1 MRRGPSLTGAGR
13 AAPVPFP
20 FLSSGERTMK
30 KHFPGPSATTTAA
43 ALALTLALTLTACSQ
58 EPAADDS
65 PGGALSHIHGLGVR
79 GDTLYVAT
87 HDGIHTPDATGRP
100 TRVGDRRDDFM
111 GFTVTASGA
120 FLASGHP
127 APGSG
132 GPADLGL
139 VESTDSGRTWHEKSL
154 GGEVD
159 FHSLDTA
166 PDSTVY
172 GYDSTNGRLRV
183 SPDGVT
189 WEDRAALRALDIA
202 VSPAGPGTVLAT
214 TETGVARSTDG
225 GRTFA
230 PGEGQV
236 LAYVSWGARDA
247 LFGVDQ
253 SGVLF
258 RGTETGSG
266 IRWDRV
272 AAVPGGAP
280 QALTVVDARRLL
292 VATQDGVYESR
303 DGGRTFERRVTVTS
317 GKEGH

>member
-1 MRRGPSLTGAGR
+1 MKKYFRGPTA
-13 AAPVPFP
+13 
-20 FLSSGERTMK
+20 
-30 KHFPGPSATTTAA
+30 TAA
-43 ALALTLALTLTACSQ
+43 VTALTLALTLTACSQ
-58 EPAADDS
+58 EPAADDA
-65 PGGALSHIHGLGVR
+65 PGVTLSHIHGLGVR

-87 HDGIHTPDATGRP
+87 HDGVHTPDAAGRP
-100 TRVGDRRDDFM
+100 ALVGDRRDDFM

-139 VESTDSGRTWHEKSL
+139 VESTDAGRTWHEKSL

-166 PDSTVY
+166 PDSTVF
-172 GYDSTNGRLRV
+172 GYDSANGRLRV

-202 VSPAGPGTVLAT
+202 VSPAAPDTVLAT
-214 TETGVARSTDG
+214 TETGVARSADG

-230 PGEGQV
+230 PGKGQV
-236 LAYVSWGARDA
+236 LSYVSWGAPDA
-247 LFGVDQ
+247 LFGVDP

-258 RGTETGSG
+258 RGTDTGTGSG
-266 IRWDRV
+266 VRWARV
-272 AAVPGGAP
+272 STVPGGAP
-280 QALTVVDARRLL
+280 QALTVVNARRLL
-292 VATQDGVYESR
+292 AATQDGVYESR

-317 GKEGH
+317 GKDGH

>member
-1 MRRGPSLTGAGR
+1 
-13 AAPVPFP
+13 
-20 FLSSGERTMK
+20 MK
-30 KHFPGPSATTTAA
+30 KYIPGPTGTAA
-43 ALALTLALTLTACSQ
+43 VTALTLALTLTACSQ
-58 EPAADDS
+58 EPAADDA
-65 PGGALSHIHGLGVR
+65 PTVTLSHIHGLGVR

-87 HDGIHTPDATGRP
+87 HDGVHTPDATGRP
-100 TRVGDRRDDFM
+100 TLVGDRRDDFM

-127 APGSG
+127 APGTG

-139 VESTDSGRTWHEKSL
+139 VESTDAGRTWHEKSL

-172 GYDSTNGRLRV
+172 GYDSANGRLRV

-202 VSPAGPGTVLAT
+202 VSPATPGTVLAT
-214 TETGVARSTDG
+214 TETRVARSADG

-236 LAYVSWGARDA
+236 LSYVSWGAPDA
-247 LFGVDQ
+247 LFGVDP

-258 RGTETGSG
+258 RGTDTGTGSG
-266 IRWDRV
+266 VRWARV
-272 AAVPGGAP
+272 STVPGGAP

-292 VATQDGVYESR
+292 AATQVGVYESR
-303 DGGRTFERRVTVTS
+303 DGGLTFERRVTVTS
-317 GKEGH
+317 GKGGH

>member
-1 MRRGPSLTGAGR
+1 MT
-13 AAPVPFP
+13 
-20 FLSSGERTMK
+20 K
-30 KHFPGPSATTTAA
+30 YFPGPAATAA
-43 ALALTLALTLTACSQ
+43 VTALALALTLTACSQ
-58 EPAADDS
+58 EPTAGDP
-65 PGGALSHIHGLGVR
+65 PGGATGTTLSHIHGLGVR

-87 HDGIHTPDATGRP
+87 HDGIHTPDAAGRP
-100 TRVGDRRDDFM
+100 TLVGDRRDDFM
-111 GFTVTASGA
+111 GFTITASGT

-139 VESTDSGRTWHEKSL
+139 VESTDSGRTWRERSL

-166 PDSTVY
+166 SDATVY
-172 GYDSTNGRLRV
+172 GYDSADARLRV

-202 VSPAGPGTVLAT
+202 VSPVAKDTVLAT
-214 TETGVARSTDG
+214 TETGVARSADG
-225 GRTFA
+225 GRTFT
-230 PGEGQV
+230 PGKGEV
-236 LAYVSWGARDA
+236 LSYVSWGAPDA
-247 LFGVDQ
+247 LFGVDP

-258 RGTETGSG
+258 RGTDTGTG
-266 IRWDRV
+266 AGVRWARV
-272 AAVPGGAP
+272 STVPGGAP

-303 DGGRTFERRVTVTS
+303 DGGRTFGRRVAVAS

>member
-1 MRRGPSLTGAGR
+1 MT
-13 AAPVPFP
+13 
-20 FLSSGERTMK
+20 K
-30 KHFPGPSATTTAA
+30 YFPGPAATAA
-43 ALALTLALTLTACSQ
+43 VTALALALTLTACSQ
-58 EPAADDS
+58 EPTAGDPS
-65 PGGALSHIHGLGVR
+65 GGATGTTLSHIHGLGVR

-87 HDGIHTPDATGRP
+87 HDGIHTPDAAGRP
-100 TRVGDRRDDFM
+100 TLVGDRRDDFM
-111 GFTVTASGA
+111 GFTITASGT

-139 VESTDSGRTWHEKSL
+139 VASTDSGRTWRERSL

-166 PDSTVY
+166 SDATVY
-172 GYDSTNGRLRV
+172 GYDSAGARLRV

-189 WEDRAALRALDIA
+189 WEDRATLRALDIA
-202 VSPAGPGTVLAT
+202 VSPAAKDTVLAT
-214 TETGVARSTDG
+214 TETGVARSADG
-225 GRTFA
+225 GRTFT
-230 PGEGQV
+230 PGKGEV
-236 LAYVSWGARDA
+236 LSYVSWGAPDA
-247 LFGVDQ
+247 LFGVDP

-258 RGTETGSG
+258 RGTDTGTGSG
-266 IRWDRV
+266 VRWARV
-272 AAVPGGAP
+272 STVPGGAP

-303 DGGRTFERRVTVTS
+303 DGGRTFERRVAVAS

>member
-1 MRRGPSLTGAGR
+1 
-13 AAPVPFP
+13 
-20 FLSSGERTMK
+20 MK
-30 KHFPGPSATTTAA
+30 KYFPGPAATAA
-43 ALALTLALTLTACSQ
+43 VTVLTLTLALTACTQ
-58 EPAADDS
+58 EPPAADSRDGS
-65 PGGALSHIHGLGVR
+65 PGTALSHIHGLGLR

-100 TRVGDRRDDFM
+100 TLVGDRRDDFM
-111 GFTVTASGA
+111 GFTITATGT

-139 VESTDSGRTWHEKSL
+139 VESTDAGRTWHEKSL

-166 PDSTVY
+166 PDATVY
-172 GYDSTNGRLRV
+172 GYDSANARLRV

-202 VSPAGPGTVLAT
+202 VSPASGETVLAT
-214 TETGVARSTDG
+214 TETGVARSADG

-230 PGEGQV
+230 PGTGQV
-236 LAYVSWGARDA
+236 LSYVSWGAPDA
-247 LFGVDQ
+247 LFGVDP

-258 RGTETGSG
+258 RGTDTGKG
-266 IRWDRV
+266 AAVRWARV

-303 DGGRTFERRVTVTS
+303 DGGRTFERRVAVAS
-317 GKEGH
+317 GQDGH

>member
-1 MRRGPSLTGAGR
+1 MT
-13 AAPVPFP
+13 
-20 FLSSGERTMK
+20 K
-30 KHFPGPSATTTAA
+30 YFPGPAATAA
-43 ALALTLALTLTACSQ
+43 VTALALALTLTACSQ
-58 EPAADDS
+58 EPTAGDP
-65 PGGALSHIHGLGVR
+65 PGGTTGTTLSHIHGLGVR

-87 HDGIHTPDATGRP
+87 HDGIHTPDAAGRP
-100 TRVGDRRDDFM
+100 TLVGDRRDDFM
-111 GFTVTASGA
+111 GFTITASGT

-139 VESTDSGRTWHEKSL
+139 VASTDSGRTWSERSL

-166 PDSTVY
+166 SDATVY
-172 GYDSTNGRLRV
+172 GYDSAGARLRV

-202 VSPAGPGTVLAT
+202 VSPAAKDTVLAT
-214 TETGVARSTDG
+214 TETGVARSADG

-230 PGEGQV
+230 PGEGEV
-236 LAYVSWGARDA
+236 LSYVSWGAPDA
-247 LFGVDQ
+247 LFGVDP

-258 RGTETGSG
+258 RGTDTGTGSG
-266 IRWDRV
+266 LRWARV
-272 AAVPGGAP
+272 STVPGGAP

-303 DGGRTFERRVTVTS
+303 DGGRTFERRVAVAS

>member
-1 MRRGPSLTGAGR
+1 
-13 AAPVPFP
+13 
-20 FLSSGERTMK
+20 MK
-30 KHFPGPSATTTAA
+30 KYFSGPPAATVTAA
-43 ALALTLALTLTACSQ
+43 ALALSLALTLTACSQ
-58 EPAADDS
+58 DPAADDS
-65 PGGALSHIHGLGVR
+65 PGAGALSHIHGLGVR

-87 HDGIHTPDATGRP
+87 HDGVHTPDSAGRP
-100 TRVGDRRDDFM
+100 TLVGDRRDDFM
-111 GFTVTASGA
+111 GFTVTSSGA
-120 FLASGHP
+120 FLASGHS

-139 VESTDSGRTWHEKSL
+139 IESTDSGRTWHEKSL

-172 GYDSTNGRLRV
+172 GYDSANGLLRV

-202 VSPAGPGTVLAT
+202 VSPAAPGTVLAT

-230 PGEGQV
+230 PGTGQV
-236 LAYVSWGARDA
+236 LAYVSWGAPDS
-247 LFGVDQ
+247 LFGVDR

-258 RGTETGSG
+258 RGTGTGTGNGVGAGAAPGAATGSG

-272 AAVPGGAP
+272 STVPGGAP

-303 DGGRTFERRVTVTS
+303 DGGRTFERRVTVT
-317 GKEGH
+317 GGEEGH

>member
-1 MRRGPSLTGAGR
+1 
-13 AAPVPFP
+13 
-20 FLSSGERTMK
+20 MK
-30 KHFPGPSATTTAA
+30 KYFPGPSAAATA
-43 ALALTLALTLTACSQ
+43 ALALTLTLTLTLTACSQ

-87 HDGIHTPDATGRP
+87 HDGVHSPDADGRP

-111 GFTVTASGA
+111 GFTVTASGV

-154 GGEVD
+154 AGEVD

-166 PDSTVY
+166 SDATVY
-172 GYDSTNGRLRV
+172 GYDATNGLLRV

-189 WEDRAALRALDIA
+189 WEDRAALRALDLA
-202 VSPAGPGTVLAT
+202 VSPAAPGTVLAT

-230 PGEGQV
+230 PGSGQV
-236 LAYVSWGARDA
+236 LSYVSWGDPDA
-247 LFGVDQ
+247 LFGIDGN
-253 SGVLF
+253 GVLF
-258 RGTETGSG
+258 RGTDTGTGTGTGTAQGSG
-266 IRWDRV
+266 LRWDRV
-272 AAVPGGAP
+272 ATVPGGAP
-280 QALTVVDARRLL
+280 QALTVVDARRVL

>member
-1 MRRGPSLTGAGR
+1 MKKYSPGA
-13 AAPVPFP
+13 AAP
-20 FLSSGERTMK
+20 
-30 KHFPGPSATTTAA
+30 A
-43 ALALTLALTLTACSQ
+43 ALTLTLALALTACSQ
-58 EPAADDS
+58 DP
-65 PGGALSHIHGLGVR
+65 PTGGSTGGTLSHIHGLGVR

-87 HDGIHTPDATGRP
+87 HDGVHTPDATGRP

-111 GFTVTASGA
+111 GFTITASGA

-127 APGSG
+127 APGAD

-172 GYDSTNGRLRV
+172 GYDSANARLRV

-189 WEDRAALRALDIA
+189 WEDRATLRALDIA
-202 VSPAGPGTVLAT
+202 VSPSSPGTILAT
-214 TETGVARSTDG
+214 TETGVSRSTDG
-225 GRTFA
+225 GGTFA
-230 PGEGQV
+230 PGTGPV
-236 LAYVSWGARDA
+236 LSYVSWGAPDA
-247 LFGVDQ
+247 LFGVDP

-258 RGTETGSG
+258 RGTNTGTRPGTASG
-266 IRWDRV
+266 TGAAVAWARV
-272 AAVPGGAP
+272 SAVPGGAP
-280 QALTVVDARRLL
+280 QALTAVDARRVL

-303 DGGRTFERRVTVTS
+303 DGGRTFERRLAVTS
-317 GKEGH
+317 GGEGH

>member
-1 MRRGPSLTGAGR
+1 
-13 AAPVPFP
+13 
-20 FLSSGERTMK
+20 MK
-30 KHFPGPSATTTAA
+30 KHFPGPTATAA
-43 ALALTLALTLTACSQ
+43 VTALTLALTLTACSQ
-58 EPAADDS
+58 EPTADDA
-65 PGGALSHIHGLGVR
+65 PTATLSHIHGLGVR

-87 HDGIHTPDATGRP
+87 HDGVHTPDAAGRP
-100 TRVGDRRDDFM
+100 TLVGDRRDDFM

-127 APGSG
+127 APGTG

-139 VESTDSGRTWHEKSL
+139 VESTDAGRTWHEKSL

-172 GYDSTNGRLRV
+172 GHDSANGRLRV

-202 VSPAGPGTVLAT
+202 VSPAAPDTVLAT
-214 TETGVARSTDG
+214 TETGVARSADG

-230 PGEGQV
+230 PGKGQV
-236 LAYVSWGARDA
+236 LSYVSWGAPDA
-247 LFGVDQ
+247 LFGIDP

-258 RGTETGSG
+258 RGTDTGTGSG
-266 IRWDRV
+266 VRWARV
-272 AAVPGGAP
+272 TTVPGGAP

-292 VATQDGVYESR
+292 AATQDGVYESR
-303 DGGRTFERRVTVTS
+303 DGGLTFERRVTVAS
-317 GKEGH
+317 GQDGH

>member
-1 MRRGPSLTGAGR
+1 MT
-13 AAPVPFP
+13 
-20 FLSSGERTMK
+20 K
-30 KHFPGPSATTTAA
+30 YFPGPAA
-43 ALALTLALTLTACSQ
+43 AAAVTALTLALTLTACSQ
-58 EPAADDS
+58 EPPADGS
-65 PGGALSHIHGLGVR
+65 PDGSHGATLRHIHGLGMR

-87 HDGIHTPDATGRP
+87 HDGVHTADATGRP
-100 TRVGDRRDDFM
+100 SPVGDRRDDFM
-111 GFTVTASGA
+111 GFTVTAAGT

-127 APGSG
+127 APGAG

-139 VESTDSGRTWHEKSL
+139 VESTDAGRTWHEKSL

-166 PDSTVY
+166 PDATVY
-172 GYDSTNGRLRV
+172 GYDSANGRLRV

-202 VSPAGPGTVLAT
+202 VSPAVPDTVLAT
-214 TETGVARSTDG
+214 TETGVARSADG

-230 PGEGQV
+230 PGRGQV
-236 LAYVSWGARDA
+236 LSYVSWGAPDA
-247 LFGVDQ
+247 LFGVDP

-258 RGTETGSG
+258 RGTETVTAAGAG
-266 IRWDRV
+266 PALRWTRV
-272 AAVPGGAP
+272 SAVPGGAP

-303 DGGRTFERRVTVTS
+303 DGGRTFERRVAVAS